1 MLTPSSAIEPPDR
14 TCDLDQA
21 DFALV
26 VEKVLPLDK
35 AQTMAE
41 FFGLL
46 GDPNR
51 LRIISALAVRELCVH
66 DIAKA
71 VGMSE
76 SAVSHQL
83 RVLRHIRLVS
93 SRKEKRKVYYRLL
106 DHHVIDLYQAV
117 DAHLDEAD

>member
-1 MLTPSSAIEPPDR
+1 MLEVEAH
-14 TCDLDQA
+14 TCDLDA
-21 DFALV
+21 DSLALV
-26 VEKVLPLDK
+26 KDQVLAIDQ
-35 AQTMAE
+35 AQQMAE

-46 GDPNR
+46 GDANR

-93 SRKEKRKVYYRLL
+93 SRKEKRKVFYKLL
-106 DHHVIDLYQAV
+106 DRHVIDLYQTVAE
-117 DAHLDEAD
+117 HLAEDPD